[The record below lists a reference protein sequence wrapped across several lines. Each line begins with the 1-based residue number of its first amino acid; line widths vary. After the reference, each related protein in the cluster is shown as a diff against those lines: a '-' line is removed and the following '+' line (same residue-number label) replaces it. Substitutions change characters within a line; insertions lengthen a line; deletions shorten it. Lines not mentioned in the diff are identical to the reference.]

1 MSATTIVR
9 PFAGRRHIFRL
20 TLGGVEELERLCNAG
35 IGQIYGRLATAAFW
49 NADIRETIRLGLT
62 GGGLSDAEASRL
74 VMDTVDTAPLAHHLG
89 LATAIV
95 TAYAVGVDE
104 ALGKSDSAAAEGP
117 GEAGTPRPE
126 TSPPSS
132 PPAS

>member
-1 MSATTIVR
+1 MSTTTIVR
-9 PFAGRRHIFRL
+9 PFAGRNHTFRL

-62 GGGLSDAEASRL
+62 GGGLSDGEASQL
-74 VMDTVDTAPLAHHLG
+74 VMDRVDTAPLAHHLG

-104 ALGKSDSAAAEGP
+104 ALGKSKGAAAKGTAK
-117 GEAGTPRPE
+117 AGRRRPVI
-126 TSPPSS
+126 SRPSS
-132 PPAS
+132 PLAS